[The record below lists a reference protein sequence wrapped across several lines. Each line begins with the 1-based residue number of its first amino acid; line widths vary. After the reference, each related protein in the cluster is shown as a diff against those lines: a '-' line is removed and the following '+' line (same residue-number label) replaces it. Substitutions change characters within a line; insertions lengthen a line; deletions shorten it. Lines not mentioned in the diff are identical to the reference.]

1 MGVRSAL
8 RRAGAG
14 GVIAVAAIALMSSGA
29 GCGDD
34 DDSQQPDSEETTAG
48 TDGDDGG
55 ETAEAGGSG
64 DYVFEDP
71 ASGAIITYSVLAPEG
86 DATVAQLEAFRVAV
100 DAPGASYVTVTIDNT
115 DGTESAD
122 LPDLAVESSAGM
134 GSTYFYYDEAWL
146 FLRGWQNLVPTEN
159 SDLHNQ
165 GVDLYNSLLEL
176 GSALPGAS
184 TTTVLAAHGT
194 PADIATV
201 FIEGPGEETVLH
213 RS

>member
-1 MGVRSAL
+1 M

-100 DAPGASYVTVTIDNT
+100 DAPGVSYVTVTIDNT

-122 LPDLAVESSAGM
+122 LPDLAVMSSAGV

-146 FLRGWQNLVPTEN
+146 LLGGWQDLVPTEN
-159 SDLHNQ
+159 SDLYNQ

-194 PADIATV
+194 PADIRTV

>member
-1 MGVRSAL
+1 MRRTLTSIPWVSMLCAGTLLMG
-8 RRAGAG
+8 
-14 GVIAVAAIALMSSGA
+14 AVA
-29 GCGDD
+29 CGD

-48 TDGDDGG
+48 TDGDNGG
-55 ETAEAGGSG
+55 ETEEANGSG

-100 DAPGASYVTVTIDNT
+100 DAPAASYVTVTIDNT

-122 LPDLAVESSAGM
+122 LPDLAVESSAGV
-134 GSTYFYYDEAWL
+134 GSTYFYYGEAWL
-146 FLRGWQNLVPTEN
+146 LLGGWQNLVPTEN
-159 SDLHNQ
+159 SDLYNQ

-184 TTTVLAAHGT
+184 TTTVLATHGT
-194 PADIATV
+194 PADIHTV
-201 FIEGPGEETVLH
+201 FIEHASGRRETVLY